1 MNQSLDAAATRLDRW
16 LIESAL
22 PRWSS
27 TGRYADTGAFV
38 EKIAMDGT
46 VPVSSRRVRVS
57 ARQAYVFAEA
67 GRLGWSGPWKELVA
81 GALAFLA
88 KHGRRDDGGLKAM
101 MDADGRVTDD
111 GPDLYDQAF
120 YLFALAHAFGT
131 LGDTVYRDDAVR
143 LMSLLDGR
151 MANPAGGYEE
161 ALTRKLPLRSNPHMH
176 LLEAALAWLSVDQGA
191 QWRRLGGG
199 IVSLCRQNFIDR
211 QRGLLLEEFDGDWQ
225 PLHAD
230 EARPTEP
237 GHNFE
242 WAWLLYRWRAV
253 TGESTIDLAEGL
265 LGFAERHGVD
275 SHRGVAFNSLRAD
288 GVAIDAT
295 ARLWPQTERLKAN
308 LAAAEH
314 AKSSGG
320 DSAPAVERAG
330 LAAAA
335 LLRYLETPVAGLWRD
350 RMLVDGSLVD
360 EPAPAST
367 FYHIICAISELRRV
381 RAILG

>member
-1 MNQSLDAAATRLDRW
+1 MPEVLDRAADRLEGWLNDAA
-16 LIESAL
+16 L
-22 PRWSS
+22 PQWS
-27 TGRYADTGAFV
+27 TAGRYADTGAFV
-38 EKIAMDGT
+38 EKIGMDGT
-46 VPVSSRRVRVS
+46 GTAVEPAGAGDGATSLRVRRGRA
-57 ARQAYVFAEA
+57 ARLERATGGKSSPPRWRSWPATV
-67 GRLGWSGPWKELVA
+67 
-81 GALAFLA
+81 GAT
-88 KHGRRDDGGLKAM
+88 DGGLRAM

-131 LGDTVYRDDAVR
+131 LGDAVYRDDAVR
-143 LMSLLDGR
+143 LMSLLDSR

-176 LLEAALAWLSVDQGA
+176 LLEAALAWMSVDQGA

-225 PLHAD
+225 PLHAAD
-230 EARPTEP
+230 ARPTEP

-253 TGESTIDLAEGL
+253 TGENTIDLAEGL

-275 SHRGVAFNSLRAD
+275 SRRGVAFNSLRAD

-314 AKSSGG
+314 ARSSGG
-320 DSAPAVERAG
+320 DSRAG
-330 LAAAA
+330 GRARRPRGRGPAA
-335 LLRYLETPVAGLWRD
+335 LSGDAGRRTVA
-350 RMLVDGSLVD
+350 
-360 EPAPAST
+360 
-367 FYHIICAISELRRV
+367 
-381 RAILG
+381 